1 MRIPPSTLALLLA
14 VLPCSAQQS
23 SSTSAPNSD
32 QSQSSSQSQNGQS
45 QSQAQSQPQGQSPDK
60 SQATDKSQPPAA
72 ERKRLPL
79 GKQPTT
85 ADENPFPEDISKKA
99 AASAGSSTPD
109 APAARPDKPPAS
121 PDGSQPDYSSSRTG
135 LQNLDADS
143 RESRISNGAGGFIH
157 DPKLATQ
164 DVKVGGFYLN
174 AGDYKG
180 AYARFKEATE
190 VNPENADAVFGLA
203 EAARGLKLKDEAAD
217 NYRIY
222 LDAFPD
228 GPKSRAA
235 RKALA
240 ELAAAPKK

>member
-1 MRIPPSTLALLLA
+1 MRIPASTLALLLA
-14 VLPCSAQQS
+14 ALPCLAQQS
-23 SSTSAPNSD
+23 SQNSAPNSD
-32 QSQSSSQSQNGQS
+32 QSQSGQSQNSQSQNQD
-45 QSQAQSQPQGQSPDK
+45 QSQPQSQS
-60 SQATDKSQPPAA
+60 TDKSQPPAT

-79 GKQPTT
+79 GKQHTT

-99 AASAGSSTPD
+99 AAGSGNSTPD
-109 APAARPDKPPAS
+109 APAAPPAARSDKPPAS

-135 LQNLDADS
+135 LPDLDADS
-143 RESRISNGAGGFIH
+143 HESRISNGAGGFIH

-203 EAARGLKLKDEAAD
+203 EAARGLKRKDEAAD

-228 GPKSRAA
+228 GPKSKAA

-240 ELAAAPKK
+240 ELGAPPKK